1 MIESHAVLCKNL
13 AKQIERLFV
22 EMCVRGGLSDTD
34 DIDSGN
40 SNNNNSNSNSN
51 SSSSGSGGIASFSSK
66 RRALLSVLRTLEM
79 NT

>member
-40 SNNNNSNSNSN
+40 SNNNNSNS
-51 SSSSGSGGIASFSSK
+51 SGSGGIASFSSK

>member
-34 DIDSGN
+34 DIDGGN
-40 SNNNNSNSNSN
+40 SNNNNSNSN
-51 SSSSGSGGIASFSSK
+51 SSGSGGIASFSSK

>member
-40 SNNNNSNSNSN
+40 SNNNNSNSNS
-51 SSSSGSGGIASFSSK
+51 SGSGSGGIASFSSK

>member
-40 SNNNNSNSNSN
+40 SNNNNSNS
-51 SSSSGSGGIASFSSK
+51 SSSGSGSGGIASFSSK

>member
-40 SNNNNSNSNSN
+40 SNNSNSN

>member
-40 SNNNNSNSNSN
+40 SNNNNSNSNS
-51 SSSSGSGGIASFSSK
+51 SGSGGIASFSSK